1 MLFTSFYLPE
11 NCVYGFLINS
21 ALFRDSPLLH
31 YFIQTTLEWKKKYV
45 AAETMSTTLTLKKDK
60 KNNSFAHNLQGNL
73 QSENFSHQD
82 ESTFPG
88 RCLHGLEL
96 LWHSFS
102 LLSSKHVPTKK
113 IKSVWIKT
121 YMIIFS
127 SIKIG
132 SSLKNI
138 DVSS

>member
-1 MLFTSFYLPE
+1 MGSSLIVHSSEIPHCFTILSKPHWNEKKICCSRNY
-11 NCVYGFLINS
+11 VYNTDI
-21 ALFRDSPLLH
+21 
-31 YFIQTTLEWKKKYV
+31 K
-45 AAETMSTTLTLKKDK
+45 KKDK
-60 KNNSFAHNLQGNL
+60 KNNSYAHNLQGNL

>member
-1 MLFTSFYLPE
+1 MLLTSFYLPE

-31 YFIQTTLEWKKKYV
+31 YFIQTTLEWKKICCSRNYV
-45 AAETMSTTLTLKKDK
+45 YNTDIKKKDK
-60 KNNSFAHNLQGNL
+60 KNNSYAHNLQGNL